1 MSMVFDFI
9 PYQQVGKLVF
19 GMLRQEVKEIYGEST
34 SSCMY
39 GYPVEDR
46 FLDDYDYM
54 HTLCSNREL
63 LEGVELFPDI
73 SPETLILKYD
83 QVEILLTKEPGDLVD
98 QLIKITDDLIK
109 DEDEEGYSSKKLG
122 LKIYCPDDIVENVIL
137 HDLHCYDEEE
147 EFMEEQFME
156 EQSMEV

>member
-1 MSMVFDFI
+1 MGMVFEFI

-19 GMLRQEVKEIYGEST
+19 GMSRKEVKEVCGESI

-46 FLDDYDYM
+46 FLDDYGHM
-54 HTLCSNREL
+54 HTLCNNREL

-73 SPETLILKYD
+73 SSEPLILKYE
-83 QVEILLTKEPGDLVD
+83 QAEILLTREPDELVD
-98 QLIKITDDLIK
+98 QLVKITDDLIR

-137 HDLHCYDEEE
+137 HDLHCYNSCAK
-147 EFMEEQFME
+147 FLL
-156 EQSMEV
+156 S

>member
-1 MSMVFDFI
+1 MGMVFEFI
-9 PYQQVGKLVF
+9 PYQQVGELVF
-19 GMLRQEVKEIYGEST
+19 GMSRKEVKELCGVSI

-46 FLDDYDYM
+46 FLDDYGYM
-54 HTLCSNREL
+54 HTLCNNREL

-73 SPETLILKYD
+73 SPESLILKYE
-83 QVEILLTKEPGDLVD
+83 QAEILLTREPDELVD
-98 QLIKITDDLIK
+98 QLVKITDDLIR
-109 DEDEEGYSSKKLG
+109 DEEEEGYSSEKLG

-147 EFMEEQFME
+147 EFMNEQG
-156 EQSMEV
+156 